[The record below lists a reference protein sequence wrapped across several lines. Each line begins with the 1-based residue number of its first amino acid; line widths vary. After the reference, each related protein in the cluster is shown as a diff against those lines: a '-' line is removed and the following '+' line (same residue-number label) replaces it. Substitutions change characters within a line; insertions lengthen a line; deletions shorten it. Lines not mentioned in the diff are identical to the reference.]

1 MTDDTDGTMPV
12 PFDRYWCVRTRLPER
27 QGDLCRVLVRRRMNS
42 CLVEFEYGVKVVTS
56 CNFVRRV
63 SSDQTEEPSA

>member
-12 PFDRYWCVRTRLPER
+12 PFDRYWCVRKRLPER
-27 QGDLCRVLVRRRMNS
+27 HGELCRVLVSGRMNS

-63 SSDQTEEPSA
+63 SSDQTEEP